1 MMQTG
6 VQGMIYTRVSQTD
19 QAQVCGRELGLLIR
33 AWHCRIRYIK
43 TIVKYF
49 DCNNNSNQNQAVDPI
64 SLI

>member
-19 QAQVCGRELGLLIR
+19 QAQVCGRESGLLIR
-33 AWHCRIRYIK
+33 DWHCRIKYIK
-43 TIVKYF
+43 TIVYF
-49 DCNNNSNQNQAVDPI
+49 HCNSNSNKNQVVDPI